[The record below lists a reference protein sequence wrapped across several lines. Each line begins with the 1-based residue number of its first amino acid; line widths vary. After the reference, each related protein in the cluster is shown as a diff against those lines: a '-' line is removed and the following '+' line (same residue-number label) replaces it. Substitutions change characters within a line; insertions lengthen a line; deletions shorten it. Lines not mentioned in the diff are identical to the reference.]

1 MSSSTTRHRRT
12 KWDQTPEDKAKENA
26 SLFNFDAGPS
36 VRPLGPSLFGDP
48 TKTLAPT
55 PPAQLLTNVLGDKCQ
70 ICGAVGHLAGGCPE
84 GVSANDQQFATERLV
99 INVIKELS
107 RLVPEQ
113 NLAKDLEAVLKRD
126 RKKRRRE
133 RRKRDEQKQLDR
145 AKRRRITITPPREEV
160 ETETEE
166 DERHP
171 CDQTITPQ
179 REESWRWSTVL
190 PTFKFV

>member
-1 MSSSTTRHRRT
+1 MHRSTKS
-12 KWDQTPEDKAKENA
+12 KWDQTPQEKELEDAEK
-26 SLFNFDAGPS
+26 
-36 VRPLGPSLFGDP
+36 RIRQ
-48 TKTLAPT
+48 LAPQ
-55 PPAQLLTNVLGDKCQ
+55 QLLTNVLGDKCQ
-70 ICGAVGHLAGGCPE
+70 ICGTVGHLAGGCPE
-84 GVSANDQQFATERLV
+84 GISANDQQFATERLV

-113 NLAKDLEAVLKRD
+113 NLAKEFEAVLKRD
-126 RKKRRRE
+126 RQKRRRE

-166 DERHP
+166 EDERHP

>member
-1 MSSSTTRHRRT
+1 MSTTPRSHRHHHS
-12 KWDQTPEDKAKENA
+12 KWDQTPQEKELEDAEKRIRAVME
-26 SLFNFDAGPS
+26 
-36 VRPLGPSLFGDP
+36 P
-48 TKTLAPT
+48 TRQLAPQ
-55 PPAQLLTNVLGDKCQ
+55 QLLTNVLGDKCQ
-70 ICGAVGHLAGGCPE
+70 ICGVVGHLAGGCPE

-113 NLAKDLEAVLKRD
+113 NLARELEAVLKRD

-160 ETETEE
+160 ETETDE

-190 PTFKFV
+190 PTFKFN